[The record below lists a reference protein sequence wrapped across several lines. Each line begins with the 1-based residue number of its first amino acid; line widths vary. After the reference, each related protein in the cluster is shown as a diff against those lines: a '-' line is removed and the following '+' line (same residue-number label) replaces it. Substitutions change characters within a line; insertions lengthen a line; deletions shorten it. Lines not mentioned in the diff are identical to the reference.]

1 MYTIICTRISSLL
14 IISILLVA
22 CVSIKD
28 NHSNIPL
35 NHITYPPV
43 SERSSA
49 NPDSLGKETTTI
61 TTTELDYAPIQS
73 ICTPLPDKRLI
84 IPDLDPLGDNQDVL
98 LSYLNQGGS
107 PDVLLDALLITSAL
121 IEKTSYMLKAKIAV
135 SDLTGD
141 RVPELIIELL
151 FFPDTDLPVNGNIY
165 LFDCENGKYES
176 AGMIPIIS
184 ARLNSPN
191 PDPATGLRDIQ
202 DMDQDGNAELV
213 IAFVDA
219 FTGKNTYTNNQDII
233 RRFEIF
239 DWNGATFVDLL
250 SEYEVGSQLSTFNG
264 DGTIRDTNG
273 DGYPDLVLKN
283 GVPHESGQHAP
294 ILYRPH
300 TEIWGW
306 DGQSFKQFCWFAVV
320 VPTYRFQAIEDG
332 DNAIL
337 CGDFTKALRSYQLAL
352 TDNNLLDWKQIILY
366 DPPTIIKTADN
377 PDPEERP
384 RLEAYGHYRL
394 MLLYAKL
401 GLYQEAQD
409 EYATIV
415 AKIANNSS
423 GYAYAELAN
432 SFWSKYQSS
441 RDIMAACEEASSYA
455 YDNYEAIIDPL
466 SSKYYF
472 YSSRIYDDAE
482 DMCPFR

>member
-1 MYTIICTRISSLL
+1 MHTIIFKRISSIVIL
-14 IISILLVA
+14 SILLVA
-22 CVSIKD
+22 CVSTKD
-28 NHSNIPL
+28 NRL
-35 NHITYPPV
+35 TITMNLITDTPIN
-43 SERSSA
+43 EKSSA
-49 NPDSLGKETTTI
+49 TRDSLGNETPTI
-61 TTTELDYAPIQS
+61 TATELDYASIQS
-73 ICTPLPDKRLI
+73 ICTPLSYKKPVLT
-84 IPDLDPLGDNQDVL
+84 DLDPVGDNQDVL

-107 PDVLLDALLITSAL
+107 LDLLLEALSNTSPL
-121 IEKTSYMLKAKIAV
+121 IENTNYKLLAKISV
-135 SDLTGD
+135 LDLTGD
-141 RVPELIIELL
+141 RVPELIIEVL
-151 FFPDTDLPVNGNIY
+151 FFPDADLPVNGNIY
-165 LFDCENGKYES
+165 LFNCENGKYKS

-184 ARLNSPN
+184 ARINSSN

-219 FTGKNTYTNNQDII
+219 FTGKNIYTKNQNII
-233 RRFEIF
+233 RRFEIY
-239 DWNGATFVDLL
+239 DWNGAAFVDLL

-264 DGTIRDTNG
+264 DGAIRDTDGNG
-273 DGYPDLVLKN
+273 NPDLVLTN
-283 GVPHESGQHAP
+283 GVPNESGQHTP

-306 DGQSFKQFCWFAVV
+306 DGQSFTQFCWFADVT
-320 VPTYRFQAIEDG
+320 PTYRFQAIEDG

-337 CGDFTKALRSYQLAL
+337 CGDFPRALRSYQLAL
-352 TDNNLLDWKQIILY
+352 TDENLLDWKKIILY

-384 RLEAYGHYRL
+384 RLEVYGHYRL
-394 MLLYAKL
+394 MVLYAKL

-409 EYATIV
+409 EYTTIV
-415 AKIANNSS
+415 AKIANNSTE
-423 GYAYAELAN
+423 YAYVELAN
-432 SFWSKYQSS
+432 SFWSNFQSS
-441 RDIMAACEEASSYA
+441 RDIIAACEEASSYA

-466 SSKYYF
+466 SSKYYY